1 MKLRS
6 AALLAFAGMLL
17 LLVFL
22 LAGFFADLMAVA
34 RGLLP
39 AVRLVTSLVYV
50 LASLSVTFFF
60 YVFYKAQA

>member
-1 MKLRS
+1 MNLRS
-6 AALLAFAGMLL
+6 AALLAFAGMIL

-22 LAGFFADLMAVA
+22 LAGLFADLFAVA

-39 AVRLVTSLVYV
+39 AMRLVTSLIYV
-50 LASLSVTFFF
+50 FASLTVTLFF